1 MTLKVVAGIHWE
13 ALKLWLKGIR
23 LVERPEAPAP
33 ASFDAAGLVRLKQ
46 GGLRQTDNPTTGAV
60 PPDARGHAA

>member
-23 LVERPEAPAP
+23 LVERPAAPAP
-33 ASFDAAGLVRLKQ
+33 ASFDAAGLVRVKQ
-46 GGLRQTDNPTTGAV
+46 GGPRLMDEAPVATGRHEV
-60 PPDARGHAA
+60 KGHAA